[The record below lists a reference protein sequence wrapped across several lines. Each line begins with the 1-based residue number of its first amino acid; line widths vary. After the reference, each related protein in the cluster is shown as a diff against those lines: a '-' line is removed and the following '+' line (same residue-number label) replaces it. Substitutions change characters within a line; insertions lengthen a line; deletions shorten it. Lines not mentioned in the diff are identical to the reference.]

1 MNRRAFLGAA
11 GAALASCVTP
21 KPEPS
26 PSDALIR
33 SLSPEQR
40 AGQAM
45 AIAFRGPT
53 ITSAVEEMIRV
64 RGVGGIILRAEN
76 APDPASL
83 ARICADLQRIA
94 VEAKVPR
101 PFLALDQ
108 EGGSIARVGGQM
120 TVFPSQMALAATP
133 DPAAAVRRA
142 VTLTAEEL
150 LAAGVNWNL
159 APVAD
164 VNNEPLNP
172 IIGNR
177 SYGSDPQRVALL
189 VDAAVRAYAAA
200 RMLCCAKHF
209 PGHGAATV
217 DSHVGLPLIDVD
229 RARLDRVELVPF
241 RQAIAAGVPAIMLA
255 HLIVPA
261 LDPTPSLPA
270 SLSRRISTDLLRGEL
285 GFTGITLTD
294 DLEMGALAT
303 IGEAT
308 AGLRALQAGADF
320 VLFRFDETAQREG
333 HRLILDAARS
343 GALPSLDASVTRLMD
358 AKSRYTILTQFNS
371 GKTPDVTANAAA
383 ALDLARQSI
392 TVLHNDG
399 KALPLR
405 GRVFA
410 IATTAADLTPLP
422 GDSDLASELE
432 RSWPDVSARKFG
444 TNITESMI
452 ATALA
457 EAKTADV
464 VVVGVADVG
473 INDDQLTL
481 VSRLAAAKPTVLV
494 SLRGPYDV
502 RFAPNVAA
510 CVCAY
515 DGRLPSLRA
524 VIEIIT
530 GARKPVGSL
539 PVTVSDRYPLG
550 AGLRDFT

>member
-1 MNRRAFLGAA
+1 L
-11 GAALASCVTP
+11 LASCVGPAP
-21 KPEPS
+21 KPS
-26 PSDALIR
+26 PVDGLIG
-33 SLSPEQR
+33 SLSLEQR
-40 AGQAM
+40 VGQTM
-45 AIAFRGPT
+45 AVAFHGPT
-53 ITSAVEEMIRV
+53 ITSAIEEMIRV
-64 RGVGGIILRAEN
+64 RAVGGIVLRAEN
-76 APDPASL
+76 GSDPASL
-83 ARICADLQRIA
+83 ARVCADLQRIA

-133 DPAAAVRRA
+133 DPAASVRRA
-142 VTLTAEEL
+142 ATITAEEL
-150 LAAGVNWNL
+150 LATGVNWNL

-177 SYGSDPQRVALL
+177 SYGSDPQRVASL

-200 RMLCCAKHF
+200 KMLCCAKHF

-217 DSHVGLPLIDVD
+217 DSHVGLPVIDVD

-241 RQAIAAGVPAIMLA
+241 RQAIAAGVPAVMLA
-255 HLIVPA
+255 HIIVPA

-285 GFTGITLTD
+285 GFTGITITD

-303 IGEAT
+303 IGEAA

-320 VLFRFDETAQREG
+320 VLFRFDETAQRDG

-358 AKSRYTILTQFNS
+358 AKARYAILSQNNS
-371 GKTPDVTANAAA
+371 GKTPDATANAAA

-392 TVLHNDG
+392 TLLHNDG

-405 GRVFA
+405 GRVYA
-410 IATTAADLTPLP
+410 IATTTADLTPLP

-432 RSWPDVSARKFG
+432 RSWPDVSARRFG
-444 TNITESMI
+444 TSIGESVI
-452 ATALA
+452 STALA

-473 INDDQLTL
+473 INDDQLKL
-481 VSRLAAAKPTVLV
+481 VTRLAAAKPTVLV

-502 RFAPNVAA
+502 RFAPSVAA

-524 VIEIIT
+524 VSEVIT
-530 GARKPVGSL
+530 GKSKPVGSL

-550 AGLRDFT
+550 AGLRDFS